1 MPTFD
6 LQINFSKKEKPTRK
20 YLIRR
25 KMFLIQLWFFDNFAE
40 NAVYLLLF
48 CSLNKD
54 LSDREVRNAE
64 DKLLKIDFY

>member
-6 LQINFSKKEKPTRK
+6 LQINFSKKKNPRK